1 MKDTTIKDST
11 TPKTKN
17 HETNNENSISGSD
30 SRRKVSLIEWIVPKF
45 ARLPLF
51 LIVVINFSAYFLSR
65 LVTAEAK
72 HYDLSLP
79 IDRMFPRVPWTV
91 LIYFGCYLFWIA
103 NYIMACRL
111 NKKQTLRFACADIM
125 AKLVCF
131 MFFIFLPTTMP
142 RPEVTEPGAFNSML
156 AFLYQIDPA
165 DNLFPSIHCLVSWF
179 CFIGI
184 RAEKSYPTWYKV
196 ASVIMALSV
205 CVSTLTTR
213 QHVIV
218 DVFAG
223 LFLAELTYLISGLI
237 FHSEQCSE
245 SKSPSSQG

>member
-1 MKDTTIKDST
+1 MKDTTTKDIT
-11 TPKTKN
+11 KQGKTP
-17 HETNNENSISGSD
+17 SI
-30 SRRKVSLIEWIVPKF
+30 IERIVPGF
-45 ARLPLF
+45 ARLPLI

-65 LVTAEAK
+65 LVTANAP

-79 IDRMFPRVPWTV
+79 IDEMFPRVPWTI

-131 MFFIFLPTTMP
+131 LFFIFLPTTMP

-196 ASVIMALSV
+196 ASVVMALSV

-223 LFLAELTYLISGLI
+223 LFSAELTYFISGFI
-237 FHSEQCSE
+237 FPPEQCSE

>member
-1 MKDTTIKDST
+1 MKDTTKT
-11 TPKTKN
+11 TEK
-17 HETNNENSISGSD
+17 
-30 SRRKVSLIEWIVPKF
+30 KVSLIEWLVPGY

-51 LIVVINFSAYFLSR
+51 IIVVLNFSAYFLSR
-65 LVTAEAK
+65 LVTADAK

-79 IDRMFPRVPWTV
+79 IDKMFPTVSWTI

-111 NKKQTLRFACADIM
+111 NKKQTLRFATAEIM
-125 AKLVCF
+125 AKLVCL

-142 RPEVTEPGAFNSML
+142 RPEVTETGAFESML

-184 RAEKSYPTWYKV
+184 RESKSYPTWYKV
-196 ASVIMALSV
+196 ATVLMALSV

-223 LFLAELTYLISGLI
+223 IFLAELTYFISGLFI
-237 FHSEQCSE
+237 HPQQCSE
-245 SKSPSSQG
+245 SKSPSSQE